1 MDTRELFALLL
12 DTEFFVSHDIRR
24 AREVS
29 RWHMDDELRSHQ
41 WLCLFREWLLITLCS
56 QAARS
61 RERAVTLDVRAQT
74 VMALIRRQYRCV

>member
-12 DTEFFVSHDIRR
+12 DTEFFDSHDLRH

-29 RWHMDDELRSHQ
+29 RWHMDDKLRSDQ
-41 WLCLFREWLLITLCS
+41 WLHLFRQWLLITLCA
-56 QAARS
+56 QAERS

-74 VMALIRRQYRCV
+74 VMALLRRQNRA